1 MVTRPMIPPPPLFN
15 PGSESH
21 LLHSVPVSESKLLWL
36 RSGPQNNSEAAP
48 HPPAEGQLA
57 ANDFHFLSCAS
68 FKNAFVFLIMHHV
81 EEKEKSK
88 KKVLKAGFTS
98 PLDKEKIYIYI

>member
-1 MVTRPMIPPPPLFN
+1 
-15 PGSESH
+15 
-21 LLHSVPVSESKLLWL
+21 
-36 RSGPQNNSEAAP
+36 
-48 HPPAEGQLA
+48 
-57 ANDFHFLSCAS
+57 
-68 FKNAFVFLIMHHV
+68 MHHV